1 MRTKIAA
8 GIDIGTHEVK
18 IILTESRPEGERAMP
33 KIIGASSIESKGVRH
48 GYIVNPGEAAES
60 VLQAVSTIEKA
71 SGIKVKK
78 AVISISGIS
87 LSSMVGTGSVSISRG
102 DSEVSELDIEK
113 ASAAAEKNVPA
124 SALINKRIVHTVPLS
139 YKIDGKPVFGR
150 PRGMKGNKL
159 EVRALFVTCLSQ
171 HLDDLVETITEAG
184 IEVIDI
190 VASPVAAAL
199 VALSKNQKVA
209 GCVLANIGAETLSIV
224 VYENNLPISVE
235 VFPLGS
241 TDITNDIALGLKI
254 PIEEAESLKRG
265 GALAHVQLSK
275 KKLDEIVSARLY
287 DMFDLIEAHLK
298 KLDRNGLLPAGI
310 ILIGGGAGI
319 PLIEELAKDSL
330 KIPARII
337 NHKEAPYSVAYG
349 LSMLALNG
357 DETGATGTAQKGS
370 PVVENSLKWLKQFLP

>member
-1 MRTKIAA
+1 MRTKTAV

-18 IILTESRPEGERAMP
+18 VILTEPRADEERAMP
-33 KIIGASSIESKGVRH
+33 KILCGVSAESKGVRH
-48 GYIVNPGEAAES
+48 GYIVDAQEAAEG
-60 VLQAVSTIEKA
+60 VVQAVGTVEKNF
-71 SGIKVKK
+71 GIKVKK

-87 LSSMVGTGSVSISRG
+87 LSSMTGTGSITVTRG
-102 DSEVSELDIEK
+102 DSEISDLDIEK
-113 ASAAAEKNVPA
+113 VSAIAEKNIPA
-124 SALINKRIVHTVPLS
+124 SMLLNRRIVHTVPLS

-150 PRGMKGNKL
+150 PRGMKGSKL
-159 EVRALFVTCLSQ
+159 EVKALFVTCLSQ

-209 GCVLANIGAETLSIV
+209 GCVLANIGAETVSIV
-224 VYENNLPISVE
+224 VYENNLPISLE

-254 PIEEAESLKRG
+254 PIEEAETLKRG
-265 GALAHVQLSK
+265 GTPANVQFSK

-287 DMFDLIEAHLK
+287 DIFDLIDAHLK
-298 KLDRNGLLPAGI
+298 KIDRNGLLPAGI
-310 ILIGGGAGI
+310 ILTGGGAGI
-319 PLIEELAKDSL
+319 PGIEELAKDSL
-330 KIPARII
+330 RIPARIGSLKD
-337 NHKEAPYSVAYG
+337 NPYSVAYG

-357 DETGATGTAQKGS
+357 DESGATGTGPKGH
-370 PVVENSLKWLKQFLP
+370 PAIEKALQWLKQFLP